1 MNLPALFI
9 HRPVATTLLTIAIAL
24 IGTLA
29 YLNLPVSS
37 LPQVDF
43 PSVAVQAQL
52 PGASA
57 ETMAA
62 TVATP
67 LERALGRIAGVTEMT
82 SSSSLGSTQIRLQF
96 DLDRDI
102 DGACRDVQAAINA
115 AASLLPTNMPNLP
128 TYRRDNPADS
138 PILILS
144 LTSDSLSRGQMYDVA
159 STVLAQKISQLPGIG
174 QVQIGGG
181 ALPGVRVELNPNAL
195 SQYGVGLEDVRNTI
209 TQTNITRPKGVLES
223 GERRWQI
230 QANDQARKAEDYLP
244 LIVSYR
250 NGAPIRIADL
260 GEVVDSVED
269 LRNTGLANGKPAVLL
284 ILRKQPLANVIQT
297 VDQVLDMLPQLRAS
311 IPSSIELSVVVDR
324 SMTIRASIVEVEHS
338 LFIAIGLVMLVVL
351 LFLRDLRSTLVPIIA
366 VPASLLGACAAIYFF
381 GFSLNNLTLMALT
394 IATGF
399 VVDDAIVVLEN
410 TNRHIEKGVTPF
422 KAALLAAREVGFTV
436 LAMSVSLVAVFIPIL
451 LMGGV
456 VGRLFREFAV
466 TLSAAVLVS
475 LLIALTTT
483 PMLCARW
490 LGQDNPSSEH
500 GRFFQAVGRT
510 FDGMQQIYE
519 GSLTWALRHGRIM
532 LLILLATIGLN
543 FYLYAVIDKG
553 FFPTQDGGRLL
564 GEIQTDQGSSFSSLQ
579 KKLYEF
585 SDVLR
590 QDPAV
595 ATVTGFGGAGAGTNS
610 ARVFVILKPHH
621 ERDPIERV
629 MNRLQDKV
637 GRIPGASLHMFPA
650 QELRIGGRPSFGSY
664 DFTLQ
669 SDDLGLLR
677 EWTPKIKAI
686 LSRLPELS
694 DVSSDQQ
701 DKGQQ
706 IGLVVDR
713 AMAARYGVT
722 QSMIDA
728 SLNDAFG
735 QRQVSVIYN
744 PLNQYRVVMELAP
757 EYWQSPEALK
767 QVYLSVPETRLPGEP
782 GDTRPRQIPLSA
794 LASFAPTNATLSV
807 NHQGQFAATSL
818 SFNLKPGVSLSTATP
833 LIEKAMRDS
842 GVPHA
847 IQGSFQGTAKAFQ
860 ESLRNQ
866 PWLLLA
872 ALLSI
877 YIVLGMLYE
886 SLVHPLTILSTLP
899 SAGVGALLA
908 LMVCDTE
915 FSIIALI
922 GVILLIGIVKKNA
935 IMMIDF
941 ALKAEREQGLDSR
954 EAIFQACVL
963 RFRPIM
969 MTTFAALFGALPLA
983 LGSGYGAELR
993 QPLGIAVIG
1002 GLIFS
1007 QMLTLYTTPVV
1018 YLYLD
1023 RFRLWLHGRFSKRAT
1038 FKLPHPNPLPE
1049 GEGDC

>member
-1 MNLPALFI
+1 MNLSALFI

-24 IGTLA
+24 AGILA

-43 PSVAVQAQL
+43 PTVSVQAQL

-67 LERALGRIAGVTEMT
+67 LERALGRIAGITEMT
-82 SSSSLGSTQIRLQF
+82 SSSSLGSTQITLQF

-115 AASLLPTNMPNLP
+115 AASLLPTNMPNRP

-138 PILILS
+138 PILILA
-144 LTSDSLSRGQMYDVA
+144 LTSDTLGRGQMYDVA

-174 QVQIGGG
+174 QVQIGGA
-181 ALPGVRVELNPNAL
+181 ALPAVRVELNPNTL
-195 SQYGVGLEDVRNTI
+195 SKYNIGLEDVRNTI
-209 TQTNITRPKGVLES
+209 TQTNITRPKGVIES
-223 GERRWQI
+223 GNQRWQI

-250 NGAPIRIADL
+250 NGAPVRIADL

-269 LRNTGLANGKPAVLL
+269 LRNTGLKNGKPAVLV

-297 VDQVLDMLPQLRAS
+297 VDQVLGMLPQLRAT
-311 IPSSIELSVVVDR
+311 IPSGVELSVVVDR
-324 SMTIRASIVEVEHS
+324 SLTIRASIKEVEHS
-338 LFIAIGLVMLVVL
+338 LFIAIGLVILVVL

-366 VPASLLGACAAIYFF
+366 VPASLLGACAAMYFF
-381 GFSLNNLTLMALT
+381 NFSLNNLTLMALS

-399 VVDDAIVVLEN
+399 VVDDAIVVVEN
-410 TNRHIEKGVTPF
+410 TSRHIEQGMKPF
-422 KAALLAAREVGFTV
+422 KAALLATKEVGFTV
-436 LAMSVSLVAVFIPIL
+436 LAMSVSLVAVFLPIL

-475 LLIALTTT
+475 LLISLTTT

-490 LGQDNPSSEH
+490 LGKESDVEH
-500 GRFFQAVGRT
+500 GRFYRGIGRA
-510 FDGMQQIYE
+510 FDSVQQVYE
-519 GSLTWALRHGRIM
+519 RSLRWALRHGRIM
-532 LLILLATIGLN
+532 LTLLFATIGLN
-543 FYLYAVIDKG
+543 VYLYSVIDKG

-564 GEIQTDQGSSFSSLQ
+564 GEVQTDQGTSFWSMQ
-579 KKLYEF
+579 KKFYEF
-585 SDVLR
+585 TELLR

-595 ATVTGFGGAGAGTNS
+595 ANVAGFGGAGTGTNS
-610 ARVFVILKPHH
+610 ARVFVVLKPHD
-621 ERDPIERV
+621 ERDPIEQV
-629 MNRLQDKV
+629 MGRLQDKV
-637 GRIPGASLHMFPA
+637 KRIPGAALHMFPA

-664 DFTLQ
+664 DYALQ
-669 SDDLGLLR
+669 ADDLDLLR
-677 EWTPKIKAI
+677 EWTPKVQTV
-686 LSRLPELS
+686 LSKLPELS
-694 DVSSDQQ
+694 DVSSNQQ
-701 DKGQQ
+701 EKGQQ
-706 IGLVVDR
+706 IGLLVDR
-713 AMAARYGVT
+713 DKAARYGVT
-722 QSMIDA
+722 QAMIDA

-735 QRQVSVIYN
+735 QRQISVIYN

-757 EYWQSPEALK
+757 DYWQSPEALN
-767 QVYLSVPETRLPGEP
+767 QVYISVPARRLANGEQQP
-782 GDTRPRQIPLSA
+782 ARQVPLSA
-794 LASFAPTNATLSV
+794 MASFAPTNTPLSV

-818 SFNLKPGVSLSTATP
+818 SFNLKPGVSLSTATQ
-833 LIEKAMRDS
+833 LIAQAMLDS
-842 GVPHA
+842 GVPSS
-847 IQGSFQGTAKAFQ
+847 IRGSFQGSAKAFQ

-908 LMVCDTE
+908 LMACDTE

-941 ALKAEREQGLDSR
+941 ALQAERERGLDSR
-954 EAIFQACVL
+954 DAIFQACVL

-969 MTTFAALFGALPLA
+969 MTTLAALFGALPLA

-993 QPLGIAVIG
+993 QPLGITIIG

-1023 RFRLWLHGRFSKRAT
+1023 RFRLWLHGRFFHRAVSQAG
-1038 FKLPHPNPLPE
+1038 NPA
-1049 GEGDC
+1049 